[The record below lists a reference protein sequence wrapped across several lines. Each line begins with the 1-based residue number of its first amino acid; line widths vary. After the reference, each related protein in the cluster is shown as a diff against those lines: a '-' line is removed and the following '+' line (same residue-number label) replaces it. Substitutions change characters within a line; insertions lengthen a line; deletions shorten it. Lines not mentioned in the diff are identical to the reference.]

1 MFAIKYLFN
10 SKKHLG
16 LRGGGGGEGVEVMMN
31 KMKQIRILVQRNVND
46 RIKNFQNAQH

>member
-16 LRGGGGGEGVEVMMN
+16 LRGGRGEGVEVMMN